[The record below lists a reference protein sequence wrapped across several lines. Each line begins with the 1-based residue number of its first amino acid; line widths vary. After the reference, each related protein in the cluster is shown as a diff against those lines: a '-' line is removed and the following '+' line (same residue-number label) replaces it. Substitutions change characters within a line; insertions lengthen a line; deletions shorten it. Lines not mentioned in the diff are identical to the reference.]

1 MLRDPAQNGM
11 LRDPAQ
17 NGMLRDRAQAGV
29 AQGKS
34 AQPAGAPDLDAVT
47 ADLLRRLEQLSQYI
61 DEHIADLEAGD
72 LVKLLSVQGQL
83 ASRLS
88 RLMKDRAALAGQV
101 DERTAAIYNALD
113 DLSRRWGVDL

>member
-1 MLRDPAQNGM
+1 MLRDPAQ
-11 LRDPAQ
+11 AE
-17 NGMLRDRAQAGV
+17 
-29 AQGKS
+29 S
-34 AQPAGAPDLDAVT
+34 AQPAGAAELDAVT

-61 DEHIADLEAGD
+61 DEHIRELGAGD
-72 LVKLLSVQGQL
+72 LAKLLSLQGQL

-101 DERTAAIYNALD
+101 DERTTAIYNALD